1 MLPTTFLGEP
11 ETTID
16 EGGNQLRLTFGCF
29 NRSKREIRLE
39 NLQDA
44 FRAVPLVKWSYKSI
58 WSLEMAENKW
68 VTDGNCFFVLPL
80 YISGVV
86 SLLITVISL
95 LITGFGAHLIG
106 LFKTFTEDF

>member
-16 EGGNQLRLTFGCF
+16 EGGTQLRLTFGCF

-44 FRAVPLVKWSYKSI
+44 FRAVCK
-58 WSLEMAENKW
+58 
-68 VTDGNCFFVLPL
+68 
-80 YISGVV
+80 
-86 SLLITVISL
+86 
-95 LITGFGAHLIG
+95 
-106 LFKTFTEDF
+106 